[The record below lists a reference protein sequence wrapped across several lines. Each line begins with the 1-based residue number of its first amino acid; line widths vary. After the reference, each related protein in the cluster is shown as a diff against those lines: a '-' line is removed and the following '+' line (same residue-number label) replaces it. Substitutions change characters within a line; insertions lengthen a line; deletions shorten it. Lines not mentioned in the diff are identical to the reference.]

1 MLGKKDA
8 RKDDYYGTRMTAG
21 SDGETARMF
30 AARMF
35 MPEGKNP
42 YYKGQMAIRNLEDLD
57 KNLNAFDPSE
67 APWVA
72 DWIEY
77 LGDPTTAARI
87 RKTPTEFKNIIHQ
100 RREELRRVA

>member
-8 RKDDYYGTRMTAG
+8 RKDDYYGTRMNV
-21 SDGETARMF
+21 SRDSQTARAF
-30 AARMF
+30 AGKLF

-42 YYKGQMAIRNLEDLD
+42 YYKGQTAIRNLEELD
-57 KNLNAFDPSE
+57 MNLNTFDASE

-87 RKTPTEFKNIIHQ
+87 RKSPSDFKNIIHQ
-100 RREELRRVA
+100 RREELRKLA